1 MLQQTHLPSP
11 PALAAAPSYYSK
23 VCLCNSCLSLAVN
36 TSLPIPLHNTLFS
49 ASCPSCPGEKL
60 YHKVVQHLFRASA
73 SSPVVGIM
81 QYCQY
86 VAKSDTLIQ
95 SDTLLQSLTFTFLTT
110 PTFEHR
116 TRGVTAEGISS
127 IAASCRSASGCTNL
141 GSQGMTVTTTA
152 WVSWVIPL
160 QNPMELLGPIQ
171 YPKISQASCD
181 SASAVAL
188 P

>member
-23 VCLCNSCLSLAVN
+23 VCLCNSCLSLAIN
-36 TSLPIPLHNTLFS
+36 TSLPIPLHSTLFS

-73 SSPVVGIM
+73 SSPVVGII

-86 VAKSDTLIQ
+86 VAKSDTLIHFCK
-95 SDTLLQSLTFTFLTT
+95 SLTFFSFLTT
-110 PTFEHR
+110 QTFELL

-127 IAASCRSASGCTNL
+127 IGASCRSASGCTNL
-141 GSQGMTVTTTA
+141 GSQGMTTGPRRIWVTK
-152 WVSWVIPL
+152 
-160 QNPMELLGPIQ
+160 N
-171 YPKISQASCD
+171 
-181 SASAVAL
+181 
-188 P
+188 